1 MFPSPWIELMIETSG
16 ARWGTVVVFR
26 GRRVIE
32 RFKNDVVSTR
42 SDIVEERGGG
52 VIMEKLAECPRR
64 LGDARRKTHAG
75 EGGREEGRRE
85 AVVECELSTTR
96 AFDTTFSRP
105 LRHPAFPTF
114 PEHFFFYSIRKLIR
128 SLGKNLTSPRLS
140 PRLLASKG
148 IEEDAVGT
156 TYAKVKR
163 EGVV

>member
-1 MFPSPWIELMIETSG
+1 MLDGERLSCFEGGGSSNVSKMMLFPLDRISW
-16 ARWGTVVVFR
+16 RR
-26 GRRVIE
+26 G
-32 RFKNDVVSTR
+32 
-42 SDIVEERGGG
+42 GGG

-128 SLGKNLTSPRLS
+128 SLGKNLTSSRLS

>member
-1 MFPSPWIELMIETSG
+1 MGNVLSCFEGGGSSNVSKMMLFPLDRISW
-16 ARWGTVVVFR
+16 R
-26 GRRVIE
+26 
-32 RFKNDVVSTR
+32 
-42 SDIVEERGGG
+42 RGGG